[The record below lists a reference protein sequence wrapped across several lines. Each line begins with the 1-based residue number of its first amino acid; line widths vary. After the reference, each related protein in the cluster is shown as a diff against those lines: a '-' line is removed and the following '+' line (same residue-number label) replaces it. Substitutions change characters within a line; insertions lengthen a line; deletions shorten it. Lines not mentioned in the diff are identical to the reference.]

1 MNATESLPLT
11 IGLTGGIGSGKS
23 SVSHIFADLGV
34 QVIDTDELSRELVQ
48 RGSAVLDKITKYF
61 GNEILSPTGELD
73 RKKLRQIIFSDSDK
87 KQWLEQLLHPAI
99 RQAVL
104 TELKQHKGGYVVIVV
119 PLLLESTNY
128 DFINRVL
135 VVDCSEDLQLKRA
148 TARDQS
154 KHEEIKKIINSQM
167 PRAQRLAL
175 ADDIIENETDLESLK
190 QQVLKLH
197 EKYKRKYRSLRHE
210 N

>member
-1 MNATESLPLT
+1 MKTIESLPLT

-23 SVSHIFADLGV
+23 TVSQIFADLGV
-34 QVIDTDELSRELVQ
+34 PVIDTDELSRELVKP
-48 RGSAVLDKITKYF
+48 GSALLNKISDYF
-61 GNEILSPTGELD
+61 GHEILSPTGDLD
-73 RKKLRQIIFSDSDK
+73 RKKLRQVIFSDSDK
-87 KQWLEQLLHPAI
+87 KLWLEELLHPAI

-104 TELKQHKGGYVVIVV
+104 TELKQHKNTYVIIVV
-119 PLLLESTNY
+119 PLLLESSNY

-154 KHEEIKKIINSQM
+154 NTEEIKKIIDSQM
-167 PRAQRLAL
+167 PRARRLVL
-175 ADDIIENETDLESLK
+175 ADDIIENETDLDSLK

-197 EKYKRKYRSLRHE
+197 EKYQRKY
-210 N
+210 